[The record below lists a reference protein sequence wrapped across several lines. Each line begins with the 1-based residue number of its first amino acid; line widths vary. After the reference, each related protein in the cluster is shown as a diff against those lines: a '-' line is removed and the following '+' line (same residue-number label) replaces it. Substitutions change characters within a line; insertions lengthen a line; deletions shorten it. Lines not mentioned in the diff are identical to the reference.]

1 MLACVLCF
9 LEYNLSPVLQ
19 MSHASV
25 LVRLNFDKCWL
36 QSKQGESARRGC
48 AHQRAGGC
56 DRSGVTILRPDARSP
71 GGVNAAGEVSPGG
84 VMKGWCDLQRAA
96 LSSRPKRRFPGR
108 HGGRLLLI
116 NQHGNMGWGV
126 LLISVSLS

>member
-1 MLACVLCF
+1 
-9 LEYNLSPVLQ
+9 

-84 VMKGWCDLQRAA
+84 VMKAA
-96 LSSRPKRRFPGR
+96 AGR
-108 HGGRLLLI
+108 GATYSEQLCHLGP
-116 NQHGNMGWGV
+116 NA
-126 LLISVSLS
+126 VSQVATGAGFCS